1 MECSVDVFRSNW
13 HTVFMFSFSLLIF
26 SLVVLS
32 TIKSVV
38 VKRTTL
44 TIELSISYFS
54 SVSLCFMYVGALL
67 LGALALILLH
77 NVNWMLC
84 MWALLI
90 TQ

>member
-32 TIKSVV
+32 TVKSVV

-44 TIELSISYFS
+44 TIGLSISYFS
-54 SVSLCFMYVGALL
+54 SVSLCFMYFGALL